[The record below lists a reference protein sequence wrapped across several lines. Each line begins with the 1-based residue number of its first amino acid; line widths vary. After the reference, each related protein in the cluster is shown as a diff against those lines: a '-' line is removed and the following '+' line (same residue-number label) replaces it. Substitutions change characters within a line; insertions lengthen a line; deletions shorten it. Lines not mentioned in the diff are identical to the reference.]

1 MKFYYIEDEYITYLK
16 NYDTKIEDN
25 KHESRPYIGIVVQ
38 IGNIKYYAPF
48 TSPKTKHLKMKNS
61 KDFRKIGGGT
71 YGAINFN
78 NMIPVP
84 ETALIC
90 IDINNEPD
98 EKYRRLLQ
106 NQYKAIVADSKGI
119 IKTAQ
124 RLRKLVITDDD
135 SLSSYDKKIKERCC
149 NLQVLETVFDQYAHS
164 STR

>member
-84 ETALIC
+84 ETALIR